1 MSEEAQARAKILE
14 ATRETL
20 DARLARGQPQPAD
33 LRLCREV
40 ASLDQEA
47 RPLTRT
53 CDRLSQELMM
63 IAAIAIEQA
72 RGTPLNVGRIEN
84 LVSAKRLELFQV
96 ARAQSP
102 TPNVAW
108 KIEVESAEVD
118 EQDWHIV
125 DRRPVRSWVERR
137 DAEGNLVKRTVTQYP
152 TEQDLRCRGQR
163 APSSPA

>member
-1 MSEEAQARAKILE
+1 
-14 ATRETL
+14 
-20 DARLARGQPQPAD
+20 
-33 LRLCREV
+33 
-40 ASLDQEA
+40 
-47 RPLTRT
+47 
-53 CDRLSQELMM
+53 M

-152 TEQDLRCRGQR
+152 TEQEISDAEAKGLPVPQPKQVEKQVWDEVSGEYFFFKSFANCDYLTSQN
-163 APSSPA
+163 